1 MLRRLALP
9 LALLACSLPARESH
23 AGGRVLR
30 AADSPLFV
38 SGVRVAQARAPKW
51 TTAWLSLD
59 VDGGPGRFVLVLP
72 VVPGTKLDPA
82 LDAFFSALDTS
93 TAPRIRP
100 PKPVLACGA
109 THESS
114 LEDTSD
120 SASHTLSP
128 VTLAVL
134 DSLSAVDSFAVQQG
148 VAFDAQDAAKLG
160 SVSSSGFVAIVYDL
174 GQGVGTTETIRVSLP
189 APASHLGL
197 GLLASDTA
205 PEVSVFSIAEGRA
218 AFTAGI
224 DELGA
229 SALGTEWQVLA
240 GTSSYAEDRRST
252 LLAALGGVAVI
263 ESSGSTPLFGWNVLP
278 GGAGALAPGVKTYF
292 ERAKKEG
299 AGIASPDLCVEPVW
313 GAISA
318 GKGGARLSRVCA
330 AGSLV
335 AVAGGQPCDEL
346 PAPGEISGAAL
357 RCGAA
362 DDVAFALS
370 GLRADAVR
378 ITRHATV
385 AGPATPTLAD
395 VGVGDG
401 PAVSLVVTAAS
412 ADTTGCVGGGGASG
426 SGGTTGGAGYAGY
439 GGGGGYGAS
448 TGYDPDPIVEPEPHV
463 DVSCWVQVADS
474 CGSSG
479 SDGSGED
486 SCSGDSS
493 GDAEGDTCSGDSSGS
508 DAEGDTCSGDSSGS
522 AEGDTCGGDSASGA
536 EGDTCSGG
544 DTGGGGDSCSS
555 GSSSS
560 GGDCSVPRRPR
571 RLRVSALFLLFAAIA
586 LPLRRASR
594 QRYRRA

>member
-1 MLRRLALP
+1 MLRRLAVP
-9 LALLACSLPARESH
+9 LALLACALTAREAH
-23 AGGRVLR
+23 AGGRVLT
-30 AADSPLFV
+30 AGDSALFV
-38 SGVRVAQARAPKW
+38 SGARVAQARAPKW

-114 LEDTSD
+114 LEDTSS

-148 VAFDAQDAAKLG
+148 VAFGPEDAAKLG
-160 SVSSSGFVAIVYDL
+160 GVSSSGFVAIVYDL
-174 GQGVGTTETIRVSLP
+174 GQGAGTTETIRVSLP

-218 AFTAGI
+218 AFTPGI

-240 GTSSYAEDRRST
+240 GTSSYLEDRRST

-278 GGAGALAPGVKTYF
+278 AGAGALAPGVKTYF

-313 GAISA
+313 SAISA

-335 AVAGGQPCDEL
+335 AVAGGSPCDEL
-346 PAPGEISGAAL
+346 PAPGEIPGAAL

-378 ITRHATV
+378 VTRHSTV
-385 AGPATPTLAD
+385 AGPATPLLAD
-395 VGVGDG
+395 VGVSEG

-412 ADTTGCVGGGGASG
+412 ADTTGCVSSGGASG

-439 GGGGGYGAS
+439 SGGGYGAS

-474 CGSSG
+474 CGSN
-479 SDGSGED
+479 GSGDAGND

-493 GDAEGDTCSGDSSGS
+493 S

-522 AEGDTCGGDSASGA
+522 SDEGDTCSGDSSGTGEGDTCAGDSASGA

-544 DTGGGGDSCSS
+544 DSGGGGDSCSS
-555 GSSSS
+555 GSSSG

-586 LPLRRASR
+586 LPLRRAGR
-594 QRYRRA
+594 RRGRRA

>member
-1 MLRRLALP
+1 MLRRLAVP
-9 LALLACSLPARESH
+9 LALLACSLTARESH
-23 AGGRVLR
+23 AGGRVLT
-30 AADSPLFV
+30 AGDSTLFV
-38 SGVRVAQARAPKW
+38 SGARVAQARAPKW

-114 LEDTSD
+114 LEDTSS

-148 VAFDAQDAAKLG
+148 VAFGPEDAAKLG
-160 SVSSSGFVAIVYDL
+160 GVSSSGFVAIVYDL

-205 PEVSVFSIAEGRA
+205 PEVTVFSIAEGRA
-218 AFTAGI
+218 AFTPGI

-240 GTSSYAEDRRST
+240 GSSSYVEDRRST

-278 GGAGALAPGVKTYF
+278 AGAGALAPGVKTYF
-292 ERAKKEG
+292 DRAKKEG
-299 AGIASPDLCVEPVW
+299 AGIASADLCVEPVW
-313 GAISA
+313 SAISA

-335 AVAGGQPCDEL
+335 AVAGGSPCDEL

-378 ITRHATV
+378 VTRHATV
-385 AGPATPTLAD
+385 AGPATPLLAD
-395 VGVGDG
+395 VGVSEG

-412 ADTTGCVGGGGASG
+412 ADTTGCVSGGGASG

-439 GGGGGYGAS
+439 GGGGYGAS

-474 CGSSG
+474 CGSN
-479 SDGSGED
+479 GSGDAGGD

-493 GDAEGDTCSGDSSGS
+493 S

-522 AEGDTCGGDSASGA
+522 SDEGDTCSGDSSGSGEGDTCGGDSASGA

-544 DTGGGGDSCSS
+544 DSGGGGDSCSS
-555 GSSSS
+555 GSSSG

-586 LPLRRASR
+586 LPLRRAGR
-594 QRYRRA
+594 RRGRRA